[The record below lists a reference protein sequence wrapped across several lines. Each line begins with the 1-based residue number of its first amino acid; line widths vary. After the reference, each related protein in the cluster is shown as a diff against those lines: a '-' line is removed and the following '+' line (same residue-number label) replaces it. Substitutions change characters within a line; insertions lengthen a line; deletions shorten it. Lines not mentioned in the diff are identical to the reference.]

1 MKPNF
6 NTFIDG
12 LLMAQQLVYLKEFTV
27 EYATIEGNFIQC
39 LVYNDY
45 EQRTPTLSKLAVEQ
59 WALENSLLYYVETIT
74 HKNDVTECTNPVTL
88 EELYENDYFEFL
100 QIIKAFVNA
109 KHN

>member
-1 MKPNF
+1 MKQF
-6 NTFIDG
+6 NQMIDS
-12 LLMAQQLVYLKEFTV
+12 LLMAQQLVYAKEFSV
-27 EYATIEGNFIQC
+27 EYATINGNLIEC

-59 WALENSLLYYVETIT
+59 WATENNLLYYVETIT
-74 HKNDVTECTNPVTL
+74 HKNDVLECTSPVTL
-88 EELYENDYFEFL
+88 DELYEHDYFEFL